1 MTTLLFICTGNT
13 CRSPMAEC
21 LFNALCRRDGRADI
35 RAISAGVSA
44 MAGMPAS
51 PGAQH
56 AMAKRGLSLAAHLSQ
71 PVTQSLL
78 DQADWVMGVSRR
90 HIEALKA
97 QFPGATI
104 AARAFDPPIPDP
116 YGGDD
121 DLYEQ
126 TAQAM
131 EPQIAAIYHL
141 LVAQQQA

>member
-1 MTTLLFICTGNT
+1 MTTVLFVCSGNT

-21 LFNALCRRDGRADI
+21 LFNALCQRDGRTDI

-44 MAGMPAS
+44 VAGMPAS

-56 AMAKRGLSLAAHLSQ
+56 AVAKRGLSLAAHHSQ
-71 PVTQSLL
+71 PVTQALL
-78 DQADWVMGVSRR
+78 RQADWVMGVSQR
-90 HIEALKA
+90 HIEVLRA
-97 QFPGATI
+97 QFSGVNT

-121 DLYEQ
+121 ELYEQ

-131 EPQIAAIYHL
+131 EPQLAAIYHL
-141 LVAQQQA
+141 LTAQ